1 MYTAQSIRDIEFQKS
16 GFNGVKTSDVEV
28 FVEEVAND
36 FETLERKNQE
46 LLSKLQVLAETIE
59 EYRKSEDSV
68 KTAILAAQKTA
79 DAMLKDAEAKAT
91 ELLEEKTR
99 QAEQLEKATVEASEK
114 LMAEATEKSRK
125 MLDEA
130 TMKSN
135 QIMAESENM
144 LAKKKAEIDRLV
156 NQQMLTYNYV
166 KDEVKKFKENIINNY
181 KLHLDNL
188 QSVPMTSKNLEVYAK
203 NQQEEAADNEPNEEI
218 SSNADDSAK

>member
-79 DAMLKDAEAKAT
+79 DAMLKDAETKAT

>member
-79 DAMLKDAEAKAT
+79 DAMLKDAETKAT

-166 KDEVKKFKENIINNY
+166 KDEVKKFKESIINNY